1 MSGYIGRLPLTEAI
15 QTRKSFVATAGQT
28 TFSMA
33 YQAGYIDVYL
43 NGIKIREGASEDY
56 VASNGTSIVLNS
68 GVVVN
73 TELDV
78 VSLTSASIVDK
89 LPTQSS
95 STNGKILQSDGTN
108 ASWATDSNTTYSV
121 GDGGLSEINFTS
133 ADHSKLNGIE
143 ASADVTDATNVG
155 AAGAVMESDSTTANM
170 SFVVDEDTMSS
181 DSATKV
187 PTQQSVKAYV
197 DTEVSGLVNSAPSTL
212 DTLKELSD
220 ALGADANF
228 ATTMTSSLATKQATI
243 TGLTSTGSELN
254 VLDMSAS
261 SSTSGQLLTSTGIGS
276 VATWQDA
283 PVSLPTQTSHSGEYL
298 TTDGSSASWGTLATV
313 FPFYK
318 ADGTSD
324 TITITNGTFPFYKA
338 DGSADNIGVS

>member
-1 MSGYIGRLPLTEAI
+1 MSGYIGILPLTEAI

-95 STNGKILQSDGTN
+95 STNGKILQSDG
-108 ASWATDSNTTYSV
+108 
-121 GDGGLSEINFTS
+121 
-133 ADHSKLNGIE
+133 
-143 ASADVTDATNVG
+143 
-155 AAGAVMESDSTTANM
+155 
-170 SFVVDEDTMSS
+170 
-181 DSATKV
+181 
-187 PTQQSVKAYV
+187 
-197 DTEVSGLVNSAPSTL
+197 
-212 DTLKELSD
+212 
-220 ALGADANF
+220 
-228 ATTMTSSLATKQATI
+228 
-243 TGLTSTGSELN
+243 
-254 VLDMSAS
+254 
-261 SSTSGQLLTSTGIGS
+261 
-276 VATWQDA
+276 
-283 PVSLPTQTSHSGEYL
+283 
-298 TTDGSSASWGTLATV
+298 SSASWGTLATV

>member
-1 MSGYIGRLPLTEAI
+1 
-15 QTRKSFVATAGQT
+15 VATAGQT

-143 ASADVTDATNVG
+143 ASADVTDTTNVV
-155 AAGAVMESDSTTANM
+155 AALTAGTNVAISAGGTISSTDTNTTYSVGDGGLTQVNFTTADN
-170 SFVVDEDTMSS
+170 SKLDGI
-181 DSATKV
+181 A
-187 PTQQSVKAYV
+187 
-197 DTEVSGLVNSAPSTL
+197 SG
-212 DTLKELSD
+212 
-220 ALGADANF
+220 ANNY
-228 ATTMTSSLATKQATI
+228 T
-243 TGLTSTGSELN
+243 
-254 VLDMSAS
+254 
-261 SSTSGQLLTSTGIGS
+261 
-276 VATWQDA
+276 
-283 PVSLPTQTSHSGEYL
+283 LPTQTSHSGEYL